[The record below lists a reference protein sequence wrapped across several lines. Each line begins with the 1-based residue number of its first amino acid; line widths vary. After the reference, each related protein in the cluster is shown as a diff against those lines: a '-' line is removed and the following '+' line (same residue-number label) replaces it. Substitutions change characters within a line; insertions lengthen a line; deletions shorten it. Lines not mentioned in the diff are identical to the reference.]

1 MYQTKR
7 LNRTDKVIITAALTG
22 AVTTKQDNPALPTQ
36 PEEIANAAIRCWEA
50 GAAVVHIHVRDD
62 NDQGSMRFDK
72 FQETVGLIRQAKCPV
87 VLNLTSSGGQG
98 FSWED
103 RIKPFREL
111 KPELASFDAGT
122 MNWLNKAVFM
132 NEPEFLERCG
142 NAMIAAGVK
151 PEIEVFDIGMLN
163 TAKYYLKKG
172 IIQAPAHFQ
181 LCLGAPG
188 GMEATVENLLYL
200 VNHLPENCTWG
211 AFGIGRGANE
221 VLLAALALGGNIRVG
236 LEDNVY
242 YNHGQL
248 ARSNEQF
255 VERVKRVANEFG
267 RQAATSDE
275 AREILGITK
284 NRQE

>member
-36 PEEIANAAIRCWEA
+36 PEEIAKAAIRCWEA

-72 FQETVGLIRQAKCPV
+72 FQDTVGLIRQAKCPV

-122 MNWLNKAVFM
+122 MNWLNKVVFM